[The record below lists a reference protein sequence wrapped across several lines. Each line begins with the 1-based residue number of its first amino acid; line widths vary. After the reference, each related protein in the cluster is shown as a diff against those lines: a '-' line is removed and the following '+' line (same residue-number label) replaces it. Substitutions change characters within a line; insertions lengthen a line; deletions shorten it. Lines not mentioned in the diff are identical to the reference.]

1 MSASSPPSSGR
12 SFFALFDFSFREFVT
27 PRIIRVL
34 YVLALI
40 IIALYAIG
48 GLIAVVASLADG
60 AVLRAL
66 FFLLLIPVGL
76 LLAMAYVRVLLEIM
90 VVVFRIGENI
100 QVLAD
105 AARPAWPP
113 PATGQPGPRA
123 GCATATLQPAAPVQH
138 APWMIRNLP
147 VGTWLAP

>member
-1 MSASSPPSSGR
+1 MTSRADASLGG
-12 SFFALFDFSFREFVT
+12 FFSALFDFSFREFVT

-113 PATGQPGPRA
+113 PATGQPG
-123 GCATATLQPAAPVQH
+123 TAQGAPPPPSSQPP
-138 APWMIRNLP
+138 PSSTP
-147 VGTWLAP
+147 PG